1 MKKSLVGVILA
12 IVLLLFSPSF
22 VSAASSCSYSEQAEL
37 NNIVAN
43 VKINYEIEEV
53 KTEQFMDPDDPE
65 EMIDI
70 TVKKIKINILNI
82 TDDVYVVLK
91 NDLDNQSKTFYKKN
105 TTDGIVSFYQD
116 DKDTIVNYTLEVYS
130 NKYSCAGE
138 LYKKLTL
145 TTPIYNSYSEL
156 EACSENPE
164 FYYCQEFITTKQIT
178 YDKFIENL
186 KEYVTEEE
194 ISEEKEKS
202 MWDKIKEFYSNNKIT
217 INVLGTIIVVGG
229 ITATVILV
237 KRRRSRIL

>member
-12 IVLLLFSPSF
+12 TILLFGPSF

-37 NNIVAN
+37 NNIAAN
-43 VKINYEIEEV
+43 VKINYEIEEL
-53 KTEQFMDPDDPE
+53 KTEEFPDPDDPE

-70 TVKKIKINILNI
+70 IVKKIKINILNV

-91 NDLDNQSKTFYKKN
+91 NNLNNQSRTFYKKN
-105 TTDGIVSFYQD
+105 TTDGIASFYQD
-116 DKDTIVNYTLEVYS
+116 GTDTIVNYTLEVYS

-145 TTPIYNSYSEL
+145 TTPIYNTYSEL

-186 KEYVTEEE
+186 KEYVEEEE
-194 ISEEKEKS
+194 IKEKREKNI
-202 MWDKIKEFYSNNKIT
+202 WDKIKEFYSNNKIT
-217 INVLGTIIVVGG
+217 INVLGTMVIVGG
-229 ITATVILV
+229 TAATVILV